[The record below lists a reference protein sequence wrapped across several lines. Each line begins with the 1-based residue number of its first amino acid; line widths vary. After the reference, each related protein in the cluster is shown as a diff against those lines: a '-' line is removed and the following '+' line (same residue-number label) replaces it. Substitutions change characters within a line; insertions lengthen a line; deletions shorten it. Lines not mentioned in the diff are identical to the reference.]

1 MHGRRL
7 LAGEEFPST
16 SQKECKMFYV
26 KNVPTWERV
35 LRVVAGLAVVA
46 WSVQALGG
54 LWGALVALSAAGIV
68 LSGLFG
74 FCPACA
80 MVGRKLDKARK

>member
-1 MHGRRL
+1 
-7 LAGEEFPST
+7 
-16 SQKECKMFYV
+16 MFYV
-26 KNVPTWERV
+26 KNVPSWERV
-35 LRVVAGLAVVA
+35 LRVLAGLAVAA
-46 WSVQALGG
+46 WGALALGG
-54 LWGALVALSAAGIV
+54 LWGTLLALSAGGIV

>member
-1 MHGRRL
+1 
-7 LAGEEFPST
+7 
-16 SQKECKMFYV
+16 MFYV
-26 KNVPTWERV
+26 KNVPTWERA
-35 LRVVAGLAVVA
+35 LRVVIGLAVAA
-46 WSVQALGG
+46 WGVLALGG
-54 LWGALVALSAAGIV
+54 LWGTVLALSAAGIV

>member
-1 MHGRRL
+1 
-7 LAGEEFPST
+7 
-16 SQKECKMFYV
+16 MFYV

-35 LRVVAGLAVVA
+35 LRVVAGLAVAA
-46 WSVQALGG
+46 WGVLALGG
-54 LWGALVALSAAGIV
+54 LWGAMTALSAAGIV
-68 LSGLFG
+68 LSGLVG

>member
-1 MHGRRL
+1 
-7 LAGEEFPST
+7 
-16 SQKECKMFYV
+16 MFYV

-46 WSVQALGG
+46 WSVVALGG
-54 LWGALVALSAAGIV
+54 WASAAVALSAAGIV

-80 MVGRKLDKARK
+80 MVGRKLDKARR

>member
-1 MHGRRL
+1 
-7 LAGEEFPST
+7 
-16 SQKECKMFYV
+16 MFYV

-35 LRVVAGLAVVA
+35 LRVIAGLAVVG
-46 WSVQALGG
+46 WSLSALGG
-54 LWGALVALSAAGIV
+54 QWGTVAALSAAGIV

-80 MVGRKLDKARK
+80 MLGRKLDKARK

>member
-1 MHGRRL
+1 
-7 LAGEEFPST
+7 
-16 SQKECKMFYV
+16 MFYV

-35 LRVVAGLAVVA
+35 LRVLAGLAVVS
-46 WSVQALGG
+46 WSVMALGG
-54 LWGALVALSAAGIV
+54 LWGTVAALSAAGLV
-68 LSGLFG
+68 LSGLVG